1 MPDRIDVAADDLWR
15 AVMEHLGESITVPAR
30 GERPHVELKTVSI
43 KPFRVVDWD
52 DVKAS
57 DEDYHGLHIEATAS
71 VKIRRKI

>member
-15 AVMEHLGESITVPAR
+15 AVMENLGESITVPAR
-30 GERPHVELKTVSI
+30 GERPHVELKTFII